1 MTMNNIPP
9 VLNDD
14 AGVAGASR
22 VSRTHRF
29 LLVAGLMLTGA
40 LLLPLSPAGTPET
53 AVADPSVAL
62 AEQRVEIVI
71 RNYEFQ
77 FTQPAPAR
85 LHQPTIIILRNQDI
99 VRHGFASP
107 MLQHLMVQGEGEGV
121 AAYGK
126 GVEGFYIDPGKTLV
140 IRFVPERPG
149 KYSFHCDLHEKMTG
163 ELYML
168 EVPAA

>member
-1 MTMNNIPP
+1 MNPRPLAVLAVILIGGLLIPWTSTSTAASTTNP
-9 VLNDD
+9 VI
-14 AGVAGASR
+14 AQQ
-22 VSRTHRF
+22 
-29 LLVAGLMLTGA
+29 
-40 LLLPLSPAGTPET
+40 
-53 AVADPSVAL
+53 
-62 AEQRVEIVI
+62 EQRVEIVI

-77 FTQPAPAR
+77 LTQPTSIR

-149 KYSFHCDLHEKMTG
+149 KYSFHCDLHQKMTG
-163 ELYML
+163 ELYLL
-168 EVPAA
+168 EIPAA